1 MKLTLAE
8 PRYLKDSISIIS
20 DLVSEARFKV
30 TKDAIELVAM
40 DPANVAMVIFKLFSS
55 MFIEYDV
62 PEDTE
67 ISLNLADLNQ
77 ILRRAK
83 QNDTVTLELTGKN
96 QLGIQLRG
104 ATTRTFTLPL
114 LAADEREQ
122 KVPSLTF
129 PTVVTTPS
137 TLLTEAV
144 DDADVIGESVA
155 FLAEPE
161 KFTVIAE
168 GDQNKLI
175 VEVKG
180 GEGTSITTDKNNRS
194 KYSIEYLKKMTTA
207 AKLSDEV
214 QINFNQDYPLRLDY
228 KVIDKVSLSFILA
241 PRVDND

>member
-8 PRYLKDSISIIS
+8 PKYLKDSVGILS
-20 DLVSEARFKV
+20 DLVREGKFRIN
-30 TKDAIELVAM
+30 KDAIELVGM

-62 PEDTE
+62 PEDIE
-67 ISLNLADLNQ
+67 ISLNLGELNS

-83 QNDTVTLELTGKN
+83 QNDTVTIEMSTKN
-96 QLGIQLRG
+96 QLAIQLRG

-122 KVPSLTF
+122 KVPSLQF
-129 PTVVTTPS
+129 PSVVKTDAGLFS
-137 TLLTEAV
+137 EAIE
-144 DDADVIGESVA
+144 DADVIGESVA
-155 FLAEPE
+155 FTAEPE
-161 KFTVIAE
+161 KFTVTAE

-175 VEVKG
+175 VEVKS
-180 GEGTSITTDKNNRS
+180 GEGTNITTDKNNRS

-207 AKLSDEV
+207 AKLTDEV

-228 KVIDKVSLSFILA
+228 LVIDKVSLSFILA